1 MTIHHFTL
9 IVDGPDLQD
18 DTVIDAVF
26 EAGCG
31 DAAIGR
37 IDGIQYVDFDR
48 EAPSL
53 DEAILSAV
61 ANLERIDGV
70 DVVRIADA
78 GLVSMADIAV
88 RIRRTR
94 EGVRLLITGARGP
107 GGFPPPVTDPR
118 SRYRLWR
125 WSDVAH
131 WCMNHLG
138 EDLADQ
144 GDEVLTAIA
153 LVGVEAE
160 DDQPRLDVDLQR
172 CRVVGDALE
181 HLVAFRV
188 PFVEP
193 PQALEVAEDPVVAV
207 DYLVAPVAK

>member
-18 DTVIDAVF
+18 DTLIDAVF

-48 EAPSL
+48 EASSL

-61 ANLERIDGV
+61 ADLERIDGV

-88 RIRRTR
+88 RIGRTR

-131 WCMNHLG
+131 WITNRLG

-144 GDEVLTAIA
+144 DDEVLAAFNAGLELRHHRRRLA
-153 LVGVEAE
+153 LPDQARLEA
-160 DDQPRLDVDLQR
+160 LAGL
-172 CRVVGDALE
+172 
-181 HLVAFRV
+181 
-188 PFVEP
+188 
-193 PQALEVAEDPVVAV
+193 
-207 DYLVAPVAK
+207 